1 MQKRKKR
8 SPNGFA
14 ASPPLPLWKT
24 WLLPLLIFAAA
35 VALAVASHND
45 NARAEREAFE
55 RESWLVHTRLRD
67 RILEYEMLLRGGLGL
82 LNTNTDITSD
92 QWRAYAGTLRRA
104 DAGSG
109 TWSLGFAPHVP
120 GDRLTEHEGRNQAG
134 RPGYAV
140 HPPGRRAHYAPLV
153 FLEPLSG
160 RNANAIGFDLYTDPV
175 RRAALERA
183 RDTGDTVLSG
193 KTELTCQDQR
203 SPKPG
208 CLLYVPVY
216 RPGLPT
222 NTVAERRAALR
233 GFVTSPLLVESLVT
247 EALGA
252 RAARLGLTIHEG
264 EGGGPGELLH
274 HRPASGAALFTRN
287 TVLDLYGRVWN
298 ITFAWPEESFSNPSR
313 REPLVL
319 LLLGTLLTG
328 AVFLIVRNLDLTR
341 ARAEALTSQVTNE
354 LRQSDIYNRA
364 VFQHS
369 SLPIA
374 VCRADGRFL
383 DANPALLNLLGYERE
398 ELLHLSWRAITHPDD
413 REENARLAQE
423 AHNGLRDTYQVEKR
437 YVHKTGRMVLA
448 QVSVGV
454 SRGQDGSVNL
464 LIGVIKDITERRQA
478 EEALA
483 RSEERFRTLAQML
496 PVGIFQAT
504 VEGRCTF
511 VNDPWSTITGHPK
524 SAALGLGWLRILE
537 KADRLPT
544 LQSFRNTIRTGENLV
559 AEYRLRSPARK
570 ECWVLVR
577 AAALLDADGTLAGFV
592 GALTDITERRQ
603 AEDALR
609 RAKAQAEAAA
619 QAKALF
625 LANMSHEIR
634 TPLAGVIGTTK
645 LLAQT
650 RLDEEQKRLADMA
663 VESGRALLSIVND
676 ILDFSKIEAGQLKL
690 RPAPFGLRRC
700 VETVSAPFAL
710 LARERGLAFAV
721 RVDQDVPDALVGD
734 EDRLGQVL
742 RNLLSNALKFT
753 PCGSIGLAVSLTE
766 GTENS
771 ARLAFSV
778 ADTGPGIDPDY
789 LPRIFESFTQGDSSY
804 AKQHGGTGLGLA
816 ICKNLA
822 EQMGGGIDIV
832 SQSGKGATVTASA
845 VFGLARE
852 PLPEQPE
859 PLASSPGETAPEP
872 PAAPLAETPARTQ
885 TPPPP
890 SPPGGGGP
898 LRVLLAEDNAIGR
911 VLMESLLAS
920 AGHAVFCVG
929 NGLAVLAALMD
940 QDFDLVLMDVQ
951 MPRMDGLAATRK
963 IRQGAAGKKNM
974 NIAIVAL
981 TAYTSDSDR
990 QHFLDSGMD
999 DAVAKPADEQALAEA
1014 MQRALA
1020 AARRRAASTAH
1031 GATDGPNSATETP

>member
-1 MQKRKKR
+1 MQKSKKPPPR
-8 SPNGFA
+8 GFA
-14 ASPPLPLWKT
+14 APPLLPRWKT

-55 RESWLVHTRLRD
+55 RESGLVRTRLRD

-82 LNTNTDITSD
+82 LNTNADITSA
-92 QWRAYAGTLRRA
+92 QWRAYAGTLRKA

-120 GDRLTEHEGRNQAG
+120 EGGLEEHTRKNQAG

-140 HPPGRRAHYAPLV
+140 HPPGRRARYAPLI
-153 FLEPLSG
+153 FLEPLG
-160 RNANAIGFDLYTDPV
+160 ERNAGVIGFDMYTDPV

-183 RDTGDTVLSG
+183 RDTGETALSG
-193 KTELTCQDQR
+193 KTALTCQDQK

-216 RPGLPT
+216 RPGQPIG
-222 NTVAERRAALR
+222 TVAERRSALR
-233 GFVTSPLLVESLVT
+233 GFVSSPLLVEALVT

-252 RAARLGLTIHEG
+252 GGVRLGLTIHEG
-264 EGGGPGELLH
+264 DGDGPGELLH
-274 HRPASGAALFTRN
+274 HRPADGPSLYTRN

-298 ITFAWPEESFSNPSR
+298 ITFTWPEESFSAPSR

-319 LLLGTLLTG
+319 LLLGALLTG
-328 AVFLIVRNLDLTR
+328 AAFLIARNLDLTR
-341 ARAEALTSQVTNE
+341 VRAEALTSQVTDE

-369 SLPIA
+369 ALPIA

-398 ELLHLSWRAITHPDD
+398 EFLGLSWRAVTHPDD
-413 REENARLAQE
+413 REENARLFQE
-423 AHNGLRDTYQVEKR
+423 AQNGLCDTYQMEKR
-437 YVHKTGRMVLA
+437 YIHKTGREVWALI
-448 QVSVGV
+448 SVGV
-454 SRGQDGSVNL
+454 SRGEDGHINL
-464 LIGVIKDITERRQA
+464 LIGVIKDISASKAA
-478 EEALA
+478 EDALA
-483 RSEERFRTLAQML
+483 RSEERFRTLAQVS
-496 PVGIFQAT
+496 PVGIFQADAK
-504 VEGRCTF
+504 GRCTY
-511 VNDPWSTITGHPK
+511 VNDQWSRISGFPK
-524 SAALGLGWLRILE
+524 HVPLGRNWLRTL
-537 KADRLPT
+537 KTADRPAILR
-544 LQSFRNTIRTGENLV
+544 SFRETARTGVDFVTEFRFR
-559 AEYRLRSPARK
+559 AHGGEGR
-570 ECWVLVR
+570 WVLLR
-577 AAALLDADGTLAGFV
+577 AAAEHDSQGRFTGFV
-592 GALTDITERRQ
+592 GAVTDITERRQ

-609 RAKAQAEAAA
+609 LAKAQAEAAA

-645 LLAQT
+645 LLART
-650 RLDEEQKRLADMA
+650 RLDEEQRRLANMA
-663 VESGRALLSIVND
+663 MESGRALLSIVND
-676 ILDFSKIEAGQLKL
+676 ILDFSKIEAGRLKL
-690 RPAPFGLRRC
+690 RPVPFALRRC

-721 RVDQDVPDALVGD
+721 HVDKDVPDLLVGD

-753 PCGSIGLAVSLTE
+753 PSGTIGLAVALAERTE
-766 GTENS
+766 RTT
-771 ARLAFSV
+771 RITFSV
-778 ADTGPGIDPDY
+778 SDTGVGIDPGY
-789 LPRIFESFTQGDSSY
+789 LPHIFESFTQGDSSY
-804 AKQHGGTGLGLA
+804 SKRYGGTGLGLA
-816 ICKNLA
+816 ICKSLA

-832 SQSGKGATVTASA
+832 SQPGKGSTITANM
-845 VFGLARE
+845 VFGPARE
-852 PLPEQPE
+852 PLPGQSAPAPPVP
-859 PLASSPGETAPEP
+859 PLDVLP
-872 PAAPLAETPARTQ
+872 AETPAIPQ
-885 TPPPP
+885 PP
-890 SPPGGGGP
+890 SPNETGTRP

-911 VLMESLLAS
+911 VLMESLLTS
-920 AGHAVFCVG
+920 AGHAVACVA

-963 IRQGAAGKKNM
+963 IRQGAAGKKNTD
-974 NIAIVAL
+974 IAIVAL
-981 TAYTSDSDR
+981 TAYASHTDR

-999 DAVAKPADEQALAEA
+999 DSVAKPADERALAEA

-1020 AARRRAASTAH
+1020 AAHRRAASTAN
-1031 GATDGPNSATETP
+1031 APNTATETP